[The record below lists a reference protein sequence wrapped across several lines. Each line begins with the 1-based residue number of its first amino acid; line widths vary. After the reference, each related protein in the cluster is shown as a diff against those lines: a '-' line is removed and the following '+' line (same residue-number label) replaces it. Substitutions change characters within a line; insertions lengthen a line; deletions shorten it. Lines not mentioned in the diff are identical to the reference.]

1 MILLI
6 VASRHCGSSAP
17 PSSGLLLLRA
27 ICAFSAPEC
36 ISTELQ
42 NWLSWC
48 RFGATIVFATTG
60 SDRAKPEITQQL
72 RWCRRR
78 DLNS

>member
-48 RFGATIVFATTG
+48 RFGATIILQPLGPIGQNQKLLNNFAGAGDET
-60 SDRAKPEITQQL
+60 
-72 RWCRRR
+72 
-78 DLNS
+78 